1 METEISIIKLVNGE
15 TLIAEVAHDDG
26 IHLSVIDPISVNMQ
40 LRNNTPVMISTI
52 WMPLTKAVNVFHIRQ
67 QNVILVSEVDEDME
81 IYYNRCIDT
90 IRESNAD
97 GDSIFLDR
105 EEGSMSEKEIEE
117 ALFQMQEQRQPSAN
131 TSLH

>member
-52 WMPLTKAVNVFHIRQ
+52 WMPLTKAVNVFHIRH

>member
-15 TLIAEVAHDDG
+15 TLIAEVAHDDDS
-26 IHLSVIDPISVNMQ
+26 HLSIIDPISVNMQ

-105 EEGSMSEKEIEE
+105 EEGSVSEKEIEE